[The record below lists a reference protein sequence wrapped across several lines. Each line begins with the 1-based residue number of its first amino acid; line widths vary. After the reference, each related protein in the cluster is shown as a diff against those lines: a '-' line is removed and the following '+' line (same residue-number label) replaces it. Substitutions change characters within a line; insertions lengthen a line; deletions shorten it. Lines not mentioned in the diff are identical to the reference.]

1 MALDVNSYFDYGNAD
16 AMADDSLIDQYQR
29 FVVLSAGGQF
39 AVATTGADANV
50 FGVLRD
56 NVAVGEVP
64 PVRTGSIA
72 YIFAGADV
80 SPGDFIT
87 NDTTGRAR
95 VAVAGEAIHGQ
106 VVEKGGSVGDEIKV
120 NLSLGKAT
128 A

>member
-16 AMADDSLIDQYQR
+16 AMADNSLIDQFQR
-29 FVVLSAGGQF
+29 FVVLGAGGQF
-39 AVATTGADANV
+39 QVATTAADVNV

-56 NVAVGEVP
+56 NVAFGEVP

-80 SPGDFIT
+80 AAGDYIT
-87 NDTTGRAR
+87 NDTTGRAV
-95 VAVAGEAIHGQ
+95 VAQVGQAIHGQ
-106 VVEKGGSVGDEIKV
+106 VVEKGGSVGQEVKV

>member
-16 AMADDSLIDQYQR
+16 AMADDSLIDKAQR

-39 AVATTGADANV
+39 AVATTAADAAV

-56 NVAVGEVP
+56 NVAKGEVP

-72 YIFAGADV
+72 YVTAGGPVAA
-80 SPGDFIT
+80 GDFIT
-87 NDTTGRAR
+87 NDATGAAVVATTGQ
-95 VAVAGEAIHGQ
+95 AIHGQ
-106 VVEKGGSVGDEIKV
+106 VVEKGGVAGEEVKV